1 MRTENFYTETMVP
14 GTLKMIC
21 IDLANKSYV
30 IKTGLVDGDFDLDLV
45 DFVANEIFEAIIIGL
60 QTKGFIEE

>member
-1 MRTENFYTETMVP
+1 MVA

-60 QTKGFIEE
+60 QAKGYIEE